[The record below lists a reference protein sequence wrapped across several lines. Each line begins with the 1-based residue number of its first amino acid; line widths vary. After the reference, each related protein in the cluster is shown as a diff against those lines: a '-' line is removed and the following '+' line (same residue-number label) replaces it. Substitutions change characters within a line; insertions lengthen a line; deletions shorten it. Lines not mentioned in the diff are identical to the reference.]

1 MKIEIPSNPENQ
13 PSEQLEQQRV
23 FPASAVM
30 VENVT
35 SETMANTN
43 MDGLN
48 MADERTPVE
57 RLTEV
62 AREQA
67 TQAAD
72 ALRRGEFLHDATVD
86 PEANSD
92 DRLVAMLCYATQVI
106 IPVLLP
112 AIVLMSE
119 SSKLRPFQ
127 RYHAM
132 QSLALS
138 AVFVALSIIVGIGT
152 AILQIV
158 PLVGFLA
165 LIVVGCFTPIA
176 LAMGACAMLY
186 YGYQAY
192 KGKRFGIPGLT
203 SFLRD
208 QKWL

>member
-13 PSEQLEQQRV
+13 PGEQPEQQRV
-23 FPASAVM
+23 FPANAVM
-30 VENVT
+30 VENVAAENVA
-35 SETMANTN
+35 SANLG
-43 MDGLN
+43 D
-48 MADERTPVE
+48 DRTPVA
-57 RLTEV
+57 RLTE
-62 AREQA
+62 AAKEQA

-112 AIVLMSE
+112 AIVLVSE

-138 AVFVALSIIVGIGT
+138 AVFMATGIIVGIGT
-152 AILQIV
+152 GILQIV

>member
-13 PSEQLEQQRV
+13 PGEQQRG
-23 FPASAVM
+23 FPASSVM
-30 VENVT
+30 VENIAAENVA
-35 SETMANTN
+35 SANLG
-43 MDGLN
+43 D
-48 MADERTPVE
+48 DRTPVE
-57 RLTEV
+57 RLTE
-62 AREQA
+62 AAKEQA

-112 AIVLMSE
+112 AIVLVSE

-138 AVFVALSIIVGIGT
+138 VVFAVTGIIVGIGT
-152 AILQIV
+152 GILQIV